1 MKFEVDSTEITSEVC
16 AKCIKKGPPHCCEI
30 VLGSGH
36 SPLFWGLLEI
46 ATEGIDDL
54 RVTSTGEIKIICRH
68 LDQERG
74 RCNIYND
81 PRRPQICGN
90 FNCVTW
96 AEVDASRGSPPESL
110 ELYNKIE
117 NMFREEKQQEEERK
131 NS

>member
-54 RVTSTGEIKIICRH
+54 RVTPHLEIKIIC
-68 LDQERG
+68 
-74 RCNIYND
+74 
-81 PRRPQICGN
+81 
-90 FNCVTW
+90 F
-96 AEVDASRGSPPESL
+96 
-110 ELYNKIE
+110 
-117 NMFREEKQQEEERK
+117 
-131 NS
+131 

>member
-16 AKCIKKGPPHCCEI
+16 AKCIKKGPPHCCELTLGQASPI
-30 VLGSGH
+30 VWDLIQTS
-36 SPLFWGLLEI
+36 
-46 ATEGIDDL
+46 AEGIDDL
-54 RVTSTGEIKIICRH
+54 RVNTLTGEIKIICRH

-96 AEVDASRGSPPESL
+96 AKVDASRGSPPESL